1 MPERTLPSKPSK
13 HQLRKKIHMKYT
25 KTKFSP
31 CLLLAMLLALSC
43 YDVARATTTI
53 SRISSGHVDI
63 FEAEY
68 ENDGTNAPTV
78 HLGVHTDTG
87 HYEPGDVLLE
97 VGNSAYRSTVGFS
110 TDVTGILGSSAWIL
124 PANVYEALDLGLIEA
139 GVKKVGFPFLTDSV
153 TFTMV
158 AAGGANPGNFAL
170 FSSSA
175 SSAIRLSAT
184 ESDVRTSS
192 FSYAG
197 SHGHYN
203 WGFSAPGIYT
213 FDMKASYTDSL
224 FGALESATETY
235 TFNVIPEPSSS
246 TMLLIG
252 LVGWVST
259 RKRVVLKE

>member
-1 MPERTLPSKPSK
+1 
-13 HQLRKKIHMKYT
+13 
-25 KTKFSP
+25 
-31 CLLLAMLLALSC
+31 MLLALSC

-97 VGNSAYRSTVGFS
+97 VGNSAYRSTLGFS

-170 FSSSA
+170 FTSGSS
-175 SSAIRLSAT
+175 IRLSAT
-184 ESDVRTSS
+184 GDAVETSS
-192 FSYAG
+192 FSITN
-197 SHGHYN
+197 SHLHYN
-203 WGFSAPGIYT
+203 WGFSAPGTYT
-213 FDMKASYTDSL
+213 FDMQASYVDTIFGSL
-224 FGALESATETY
+224 ASAVETY
-235 TFNVIPEPSSS
+235 TFNVIPEPSSGAL
-246 TMLLIG
+246 LLIG
-252 LVGWVST
+252 LAGLMAA

>member
-1 MPERTLPSKPSK
+1 MPEQILPSKPSK
-13 HQLRKKIHMKYT
+13 HQPRKKIHMKYT

-43 YDVARATTTI
+43 YDVARATTT
-53 SRISSGHVDI
+53 ISSGHVDI

-97 VGNSAYRSTVGFS
+97 VGNNAYRSTVGFS
-110 TDVTGILGSSAWIL
+110 TAVIDILGSNAWIL
-124 PANVYEALDLGLIEA
+124 PADGQEAIDLGLIEA
-139 GVKKVGFPFLTDSV
+139 GVAKAGFPSLSSSV

-158 AAGGANPGNFAL
+158 AAGAANPGNFAL

-184 ESDVRTSS
+184 GSVVGTSS
-192 FSYAG
+192 FSISAG
-197 SHGHYN
+197 HIHYN
-203 WGFSAPGIYT
+203 WGFSALGTYT
-213 FDMKASYTDSL
+213 FDLKASYTDAT
-224 FGALESATETY
+224 FGKLESAPETY
-235 TFNVIPEPSSS
+235 TFNVIPEP
-246 TMLLIG
+246 TCGTLLLIG
-252 LVGWVST
+252 LAGLMAA
-259 RKRVVLKE
+259 RRRVVLKE

>member
-1 MPERTLPSKPSK
+1 M
-13 HQLRKKIHMKYT
+13 HMKYT

-31 CLLLAMLLALSC
+31 CLLLAMLLALTC

-53 SRISSGHVDI
+53 PTISSGHVDI

-68 ENDGTNAPTV
+68 EKVGTNAPTV

-97 VGNSAYRSTVGFS
+97 VGSAAYGSTAAFS
-110 TDVTGILGSSAWIL
+110 PTITSLLGANAWIL
-124 PANVYEALDLGLIEA
+124 PTDLDVAVDLGLIEA

-153 TFTMV
+153 TFIMV
-158 AAGGANPGNFAL
+158 GAGVDNPGNFAL
-170 FSSSA
+170 FNS

-184 ESDVRTSS
+184 GSEVETSS

-197 SHGHYN
+197 SHVHYN

-213 FDMKASYTDSL
+213 FDMKASYTDSS
-224 FGALESATETY
+224 FVALESATETY

-246 TMLLIG
+246 TLLLIG
-252 LVGWVST
+252 FVGWVAT
-259 RKRVVLKE
+259 RKRVGLKE

>member
-1 MPERTLPSKPSK
+1 
-13 HQLRKKIHMKYT
+13 MKYT
-25 KTKFSP
+25 NTKLTP
-31 CLLLAMLLALSC
+31 WMLLGLLLALSC

-53 SRISSGHVDI
+53 SSGHTDI

-68 ENDGTNAPTV
+68 ITEDEDTGVALTTPQL
-78 HLGVHTDTG
+78 HLGVHTDSG

-97 VGNSAYRSTVGFS
+97 VGSAAYGSTAAFS
-110 TDVTGILGSSAWIL
+110 PAITSLLGANAWIL
-124 PANVYEALDLGLIEA
+124 PADTEEAHDLGLLEA
-139 GVKKVGFPFLTDSV
+139 GVARTGFPDALPV

-158 AAGGANPGNFAL
+158 AAGTANPGNFAL
-170 FSSSA
+170 FNS

-184 ESDVRTSS
+184 GSEVETSS

-197 SHGHYN
+197 SHVHYN

-213 FDMKASYTDSL
+213 FDMKASYTDSS
-224 FGALESATETY
+224 FVALESATETY

-252 LVGWVST
+252 LVGWVAT
-259 RKRVVLKE
+259 RKRVGLKE